1 MGHTLL
7 EPHINYTNHVFALL
21 DAGIDVK
28 GIAHITGGGL
38 VENIPRILPDG
49 VGIEI
54 QKESWPVLSVFK
66 LMKKLGKIDCNEMLR
81 TFNMGIGIVFI
92 VDPHNVDTVENA
104 LEDLTTVYEIGSVV
118 SGKKEVR
125 FK

>member
-1 MGHTLL
+1 M
-7 EPHINYTNHVFALL
+7 EPHINYTNNVFALL

-49 VGIEI
+49 VGVDI
-54 QKESWPVLSVFK
+54 QKESWPVPPVFK
-66 LMKKLGKIDCNEMLR
+66 LMKKLGNIDSNEMHQ

-92 VDPHNVDTVENA
+92 LDPHNVDAVENT
-104 LEDLTTVYEIGSVV
+104 LEHLTTVYEIGSVV
-118 SGKKEVR
+118 SGKKKVG